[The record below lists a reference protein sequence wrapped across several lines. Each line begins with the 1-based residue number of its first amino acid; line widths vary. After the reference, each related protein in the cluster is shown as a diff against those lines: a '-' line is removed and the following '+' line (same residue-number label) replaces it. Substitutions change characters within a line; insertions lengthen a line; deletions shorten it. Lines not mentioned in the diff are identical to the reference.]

1 MTITART
8 VLAAIQAIPE
18 TEENYRQLRAAIRD
32 AKELAAREASK

>member
-18 TEENYRQLRAAIRD
+18 TPENYRQLREATRAAEAL
-32 AKELAAREASK
+32 AKSEDRK